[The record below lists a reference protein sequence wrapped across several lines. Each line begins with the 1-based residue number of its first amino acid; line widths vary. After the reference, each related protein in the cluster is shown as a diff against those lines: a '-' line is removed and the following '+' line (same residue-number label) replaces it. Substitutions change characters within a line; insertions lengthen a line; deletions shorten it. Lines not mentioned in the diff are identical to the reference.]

1 MPIKVEVWDYR
12 SSGDHEKIGDTEFS
26 VDDLRSKAVQKK

>member
-12 SSGDHEKIGDTEFS
+12 SSGDHVKVGETSFTVSELAG
-26 VDDLRSKAVQKK
+26 KKGV